1 MARKVALK
9 KTEAVAVDDAQPV
22 PATEDF
28 WADPRREQAL
38 KMFLNGTPKT
48 AIATRI
54 GVHRNTINNWCSDS
68 RFVAELNQR
77 MREHVSAKRVRR
89 QMATNVIN
97 DVNERIVVAL
107 GTKIEKELKIDAETG
122 VPSGVIDGKELR
134 SYREMSYEFREMRE
148 QERHDIG
155 DDIKRVS
162 VNSQHT
168 ITGDVNVTHH
178 GVNDTPF
185 ADYVKRAI
193 DENTIDVDAI
203 DVEDNNGQFL
213 LKAAE
218 HVLVDTDVLDRINE
232 EDKATEEANRQ

>member
-1 MARKVALK
+1 MTRKTALK
-9 KTEAVAVDDAQPV
+9 KPEPKPSDDAQPV

-38 KMFLNGTPKT
+38 KLFLNGMPKMQ
-48 AIATRI
+48 IATRLN
-54 GVHRNTINNWCSDS
+54 VHRNTINNWCADS

-89 QMATNVIN
+89 QMATNIIN
-97 DVNERIVVAL
+97 DANERIVVAL
-107 GTKIEKELKIDAETG
+107 GKKLESELAIDDDGLPTKMWTDDKL
-122 VPSGVIDGKELR
+122 LR
-134 SYREMSYEFREMRE
+134 RYREMSYEFREIRE

-168 ITGDVNVTHH
+168 ITGDVQVNHH
-178 GVNDTPF
+178 GVNETPF
-185 ADYVKRAI
+185 ADYVKKAI
-193 DENTIDVDAI
+193 DEDVIDAEIIEGDET
-203 DVEDNNGQFL
+203 DGQLL

-218 HVLVDTDVLDRINE
+218 HLLVDSDVLERINE
-232 EDKATEEANRQ
+232 EDKAVEEASKQ